1 MNEIQ
6 LFKDE
11 RFGEVRVA
19 GTSEEPL
26 FCLADICRV
35 LDLQVTPTKNR
46 IKPDGVSLIKV
57 IDSLGR
63 EQEATFI
70 SEQNLYKVIM
80 RSDKPQAEPFQDW
93 VCGEVL
99 PSIRKSGGYI
109 ATKEDDTPEMI
120 MARAILVA
128 NETITRQKKQIEEA
142 KRQIEQKDEKIA
154 QDAPKVLFADAVS
167 TSKRSCLVA
176 ELAKILQQNGVNIG
190 QNRLFEW
197 MRKNG
202 YLCSKGQYYNQPT
215 QRAQEMGLFEM
226 KQTTINKPDGSILVS
241 TTTKVTGRGQIYFLN
256 KFIKTA

>member
-142 KRQIEQKDEKIA
+142 QRQIEQKDEKIA

-190 QNRLFEW
+190 QNRLFDW

-215 QRAQEMGLFEM
+215 QRAQEMGLFEL
-226 KQTTINKPDGSILVS
+226 KKTTINKPDGSILVS